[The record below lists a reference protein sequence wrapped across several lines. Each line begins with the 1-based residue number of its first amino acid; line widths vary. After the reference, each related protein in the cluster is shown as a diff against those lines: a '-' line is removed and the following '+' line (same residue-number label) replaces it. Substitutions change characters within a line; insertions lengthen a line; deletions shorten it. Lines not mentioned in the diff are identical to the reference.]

1 MRVKLGDWQRFHE
14 RPYAL
19 AMLAPPDNPSLIRP
33 RAISNWLLAVAGLV
47 FVMVVVGGITRLTE
61 SGLSITRWEPFS
73 GAIPPLND
81 ADWQAAFDLYKQ
93 SPQYEQVN
101 RGMNLADFKF
111 IFFWEYI
118 HRLLGRVIGV
128 AFGVPLAWFA
138 WKRAIPKGY
147 GWKLMALLALGGLQG
162 VIGWWMVASGLVDQP
177 DVSHIRLAIHL
188 LTALTIFGLLIW
200 VALDLKSLTRSPVAR
215 PARIGLAGIWALSLL
230 ALQMLFGAYV
240 AGLDAG
246 YAFNTWPLMGDEL
259 FPSAT
264 TWMEPVTRN
273 FVDNPIVVQFV
284 HRWLAFGVAAAVLV
298 LAWRAWKRELPT
310 TALLLAVAV
319 TSQILLGIATIV
331 TGVQLWIGV
340 AHQGMA
346 ALLLAAIVVSA
357 HRVSERKA

>member
-1 MRVKLGDWQRFHE
+1 
-14 RPYAL
+14 
-19 AMLAPPDNPSLIRP
+19 MLAPPHNPGLVRP
-33 RAISNWLLAVAGLV
+33 LAISNWLLAVAGLV
-47 FVMVVVGGITRLTE
+47 FVMIVVGGITRLTE
-61 SGLSITRWEPFS
+61 SGLSITRWEPVS

-118 HRLLGRVIGV
+118 HRLLGRVIGI
-128 AFGVPLAWFA
+128 AFALPLAWFA
-138 WKRAIPKGY
+138 FKRAIPKGY
-147 GWKLMALLALGGLQG
+147 GWKLVALLALGGLQG
-162 VIGWWMVASGLVDQP
+162 VIGWWMVASGLVDRP

-188 LTALTIFGLLIW
+188 LTALAIFGLLIW
-200 VALDLKSLTRSPVAR
+200 VALDLRSLGRSPVAR
-215 PARIGLAGIWALSLL
+215 PARIGLTAIWTLSLL

-264 TWMEPVTRN
+264 TWMEPITRN

-284 HRWLAFGVAAAVLV
+284 HRWLAFAVAAAVLV
-298 LAWRAWKRELPT
+298 LAWRAHKQGLNA
-310 TALLLAVAV
+310 TALLLAAAV
-319 TSQILLGIATIV
+319 TVQILLGIATIV
-331 TGVQLWIGV
+331 TGVRLWIGV

-346 ALLLAAIVVSA
+346 AILLAAIVVAA
-357 HRVSERKA
+357 HRISERKG